1 MYIKGLPLIF
11 FYKNTKKQKIVKSS
25 QSKLYSMQMLSLKN
39 IKMTKSYLPNT
50 YNTHTKH
57 STVRT
62 KQRCI
67 KDTDIQ
73 ITIDYGD
80 MILQKSDYIIY
91 YFSNKVY
98 DKLSKNKLLSKDLKS
113 LVGMVVVMY
122 NNLIITVYR
131 SKDSKKF
138 YKKYKNCDILYQ
150 Y

>member
-1 MYIKGLPLIF
+1 
-11 FYKNTKKQKIVKSS
+11 
-25 QSKLYSMQMLSLKN
+25 
-39 IKMTKSYLPNT
+39 MTKSYLPNT